1 MKTKSIAALL
11 LGLLL
16 ATGAWGQTITY
27 STNYSIG
34 IGIPDNDFSGMASVK
49 TLTTTITALTDLNVF
64 LNVSGTFNG
73 DLYAYLTYSS
83 GFSVLLSRPGRRAG
97 DLSGYSDD
105 GLNVTLDDQAGANIH
120 TYRLTLN
127 GNHTTPI
134 AGALTGAWQPDGR
147 ATPPAMTLDT
157 PGAVTDTPSEFLSS
171 FNGLDPNGDW
181 TLFIADMSGG
191 DTHTL
196 VSWGLEVTGPVPEPG
211 TTALLALGGLGL
223 LLAAQRRKK

>member
-1 MKTKSIAALL
+1 M
-11 LGLLL
+11 LGLVSV
-16 ATGAWGQTITY
+16 TGAWGQSITY

-34 IGIPDNDFSGMASVK
+34 IGIPDNDVSGLASTK

-64 LNVSGTFNG
+64 LNISGTYNG

-83 GFSVLLSRPGRRAG
+83 GFSVLLNRPGRRTA
-97 DLSGYSDD
+97 DLTGYSDD
-105 GLNVTLDDQAGANIH
+105 GVNVTLDDAAGANIH

-134 AGALTGAWQPDGR
+134 GGQLTGSWRPDGR
-147 ATPPAMTLDT
+147 TTDPALVLDT
-157 PGAVTDTPSEFLSS
+157 PGAGTDTPSAFLSS

-181 TLFIADMSGG
+181 TLFVADLSGG
-191 DTHTL
+191 DSHTL
-196 VSWGLEVTGPVPEPG
+196 VSWGLEATGPVPEPG

-223 LLAAQRRKK
+223 LLASQRRKK

>member
-16 ATGAWGQTITY
+16 APGAWGQTITY

-34 IGIPDNDFSGMASVK
+34 LGIPDNDFSGLASTK
-49 TLTTTITALTDLNVF
+49 TFSTTITALTDLNVF
-64 LNVSGTFNG
+64 INVSGTYNG

-83 GFSVLLSRPGRRAG
+83 GFSVLLNRPGRRAA
-97 DLSGYSDD
+97 DLSGYNDD
-105 GLNVTLDDQAGANIH
+105 GLNVTLNDQAGANLH
-120 TYRLTLN
+120 SYRLTLN
-127 GNHTTPI
+127 GNHTTPL
-134 AGALTGAWQPDGR
+134 AGALTGSWQPDGR
-147 ATPPAMTLDT
+147 STFPTLTLDT
-157 PGAVTDTPSEFLSS
+157 DTPTEFLSS

-181 TLFIADMSGG
+181 TLFIADLSGG

-196 VSWGLEVTGPVPEPG
+196 VSWGLEATGPVPEPG